1 MSPPHSLLGVSSNGL
16 MSRLS
21 SSKSLSCVSK
31 GGERGIVH
39 YTWGQGKGKGQ
50 GFFFSCVRVRVR
62 ARVIPGWELMIVF
75 YEQIFPPP

>member
-1 MSPPHSLLGVSSNGL
+1 

-39 YTWGQGKGKGQ
+39 YTWGQGKGKVRVGFL
-50 GFFFSCVRVRVR
+50 GFFRVRFRV
-62 ARVIPGWELMIVF
+62 RVIPGWELMIVF
-75 YEQIFPPP
+75 YKQIFSPP